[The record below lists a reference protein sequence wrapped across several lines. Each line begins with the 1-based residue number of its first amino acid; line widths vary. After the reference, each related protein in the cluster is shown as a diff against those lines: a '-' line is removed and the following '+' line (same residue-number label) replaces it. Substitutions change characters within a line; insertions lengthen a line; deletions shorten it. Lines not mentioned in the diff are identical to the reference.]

1 MLTYLVDTGAS
12 LSNVETAYF
21 LMLRWQ
27 KPKLS
32 SKKKMKIAAKFLLGD
47 FKTNTK
53 I

>member
-12 LSNVETAYF
+12 LSTVETAYF

-27 KPKLS
+27 KPKLNR
-32 SKKKMKIAAKFLLGD
+32 KNKKIAAKFLLGD
-47 FKTNTK
+47 LKTNTK